1 MSSILLILASFL
13 IVSFTQPG
21 KAQSKDSKIPPY
33 IRQCKENDP
42 KLTECAVLALHHIR
56 PYLKQGIPEIEMPP
70 VEPFRIDSLSLALTS
85 GPNGYKITLRDVDIY
100 GASNYT
106 ISKLKLSKNGSPFE
120 AKVKFPRMN
129 IDAKYTSSG
138 VLIILPASGNG
149 TFHADFNDVTANVR
163 FNTFASK
170 KNSKT
175 YYTVDKLDLDL
186 NIKHAN
192 MAVKKIFNNNRVLIE
207 ATNLFLRENGDEV
220 LKVMM
225 PQLRTKLAAVFKKVA
240 NTLLNHV
247 PVEQFL
253 VA

>member
-1 MSSILLILASFL
+1 MHFSQFLSLFVILIFSIPIE
-13 IVSFTQPG
+13 
-21 KAQSKDSKIPPY
+21 AQNNKKIPPY
-33 IRQCKENDP
+33 IHQCKESDP
-42 KLTECAVLALHHIR
+42 KLTECAVQALHHIR

-70 VEPFRIDSLSLALTS
+70 VEPFRIDSLSLALTT

-120 AKVKFPRMN
+120 AKVKFQKMS

-149 TFHADFNDVTANVR
+149 TFHADFSDVTANVR
-163 FNTFASK
+163 FSTTSIK
-170 KNSKT
+170 KNGKT
-175 YYTVDKLDLDL
+175 YYNVERLDLDL
-186 NIKHAN
+186 IIKEAN
-192 MAVKKIFNNNRVLIE
+192 MVVKKIFNNNKVLIE

-253 VA
+253 TA